1 MLRNKI
7 ARKILYPTA
16 AAAVILGGAVAPAN
30 ALLSDNVHNTGTGG
44 MTNCNGGDVCVKK
57 VGDELEVSY
66 EVQFGNML
74 KSSDHSQAVKGS
86 MIAFPSVLKDV
97 QLEVVATG
105 KDGNGFGPQLAE
117 MSGYPTHKFDT
128 PVKVPVH
135 TPEDLDEKN
144 VPWDGGEISFILP
157 DGSDE
162 NKDSS
167 YVKKYSPDN
176 KKEDRFFAT
185 HIKGEKIIED
195 FKKKGDSGDVVKD
208 LGTEGVSKDSIA
220 YDKSLGKAGGMSV
233 DSPYDYLIFN
243 NDNMGVQTFRI
254 TGKVKT
260 ESDLAFL
267 PIRAKQGFYRC
278 GQEGTGFGI
287 TDTTP
292 WKEEFWFYKDR
303 DSRGERITKEH
314 NSCDNLLENYEWT
327 RSDDTLPHYSLKNDE
342 VTKKNIENNTQHGLS
357 GSQKCAVTKDA
368 GRYDLIE
375 QDIKPRK
382 LVEDGYVF
390 RNGKNNNGSFSS
402 TSWGSTYMREFDLHA
417 NIAITSILS
426 GYNVAEDGCD
436 QAGVE
441 ISLCTDDNPETTP
454 STPEETPTTSPKE
467 STTPGETP
475 TGSSDQTT
483 PQTSEETSDS
493 TTRKTTSKTSEGEDT
508 PSTTP
513 STPEDE
519 DTPSTTPSTS
529 VRDEDDKEPEDETPV
544 ENTTPQNPGNNTI
557 IPGGSG
563 NVHTPSGGISTPRI
577 PFIPQSLS
585 YAGGHAQSPAA
596 VASDNSGSG
605 EEEVTEGPQVHTGG
619 EVEKDTIFDKIVKF
633 FTK

>member
-7 ARKILYPTA
+7 AKKILYPA
-16 AAAVILGGAVAPAN
+16 AATAIIVGGVTAPAN
-30 ALLSDNVHNTGTGG
+30 ALLPDNIHNTGAGG

-66 EVQFGNML
+66 EVQFGNMV
-74 KSSDHSQAVKGS
+74 KSSDHVQTVKGS

-105 KDGNGFGPQLAE
+105 KDGNGHGPQDVE
-117 MSGYPTHKFDT
+117 MGGYPTHKFDT

-135 TPEDLDEKN
+135 TPEELDGKN

-162 NKDSS
+162 SKDSS

-195 FKKKGDSGDVVKD
+195 FKKKGGSGDVVKD

-233 DSPYDYLIFN
+233 NSPYDYFIFN

-287 TDTTP
+287 TDNNKWTDTTL
-292 WKEEFWFYKDR
+292 KKDYQ
-303 DSRGERITKEH
+303 G
-314 NSCDNLLENYEWT
+314 CDNLMDYEWA
-327 RSDDTLPHYSLKNDE
+327 RNDDSLPQYSLKNDE
-342 VTKKNIENNTQHGLS
+342 VTKKNIENNTKHGLS
-357 GSQKCAVTKDA
+357 GSQKCAVTKET
-368 GRYDLIE
+368 GRYDFIG
-375 QDIKPRK
+375 QDVNPRR
-382 LVEDGYVF
+382 LVSDDYIFG
-390 RNGKNNNGSFSS
+390 NGNDNNGFSN
-402 TSWGSTYMREFDLHA
+402 TNSWGSAYSQEFQPHA
-417 NIAITSILS
+417 NPGVTYLTS
-426 GYNVAEDGCD
+426 GFNVAEDGCD

-467 STTPGETP
+467 STTTEETP
-475 TGSSDQTT
+475 TDSSEKTT
-483 PQTSEETSDS
+483 PKTSEETSDS
-493 TTRKTTSKTSEGEDT
+493 TTKK
-508 PSTTP
+508 TTP

-519 DTPSTTPSTS
+519 DTPSTTPSTPKDEDTPS
-529 VRDEDDKEPEDETPV
+529 TTPSTSTRDEDDKEPEDETPV
-544 ENTTPQNPGNNTI
+544 ESTTPQNPGNNTVT
-557 IPGGSG
+557 PGGSG
-563 NVHTPSGGISTPRI
+563 NGHVPFGGVSTPRI
-577 PFIPQSLS
+577 PFVPQSPS
-585 YAGGHAQSPAA
+585 YAGGHAQSPS
-596 VASDNSGSG
+596 VVVDNSGHG
-605 EEEVTEGPQVHTGG
+605 EGEVTEGPQVHTGG